1 MTFLQL
7 CDDRQRAINRCR
19 HRLENMAQ
27 SASTPERLKLS
38 DLTVGEEARVGEY
51 PEKTEYCERLIRMG
65 LIPGTTI
72 RLERVA
78 PLGDPVEIRFR
89 GYALV
94 LRPSEA
100 ECLHL
105 ERP

>member
-1 MTFLQL
+1 MTE
-7 CDDRQRAINRCR
+7 A
-19 HRLENMAQ
+19 
-27 SASTPERLKLS
+27 ASTTHRLKLS
-38 DLTVGEEARVGEY
+38 DLQVGEEARIGEY
-51 PEKTEYCERLIRMG
+51 PEMTEYCERLIRMG

-100 ECLHL
+100 DCLQL

>member
-1 MTFLQL
+1 MTE
-7 CDDRQRAINRCR
+7 AASK
-19 HRLENMAQ
+19 AQ
-27 SASTPERLKLS
+27 RLKLS
-38 DLTVGEEARVGEY
+38 DLRVGEEARIVEY
-51 PEKTEYCERLIRMG
+51 PEMTEYCERLIRMG

-100 ECLHL
+100 DCLQL

>member
-1 MTFLQL
+1 MTE
-7 CDDRQRAINRCR
+7 A
-19 HRLENMAQ
+19 
-27 SASTPERLKLS
+27 ASTAHKLKLS
-38 DLTVGEEARVGEY
+38 DLKVGEEARIGEY
-51 PEKTEYCERLIRMG
+51 LEMTEYCERLIRMG

-100 ECLHL
+100 DCLQL

>member
-1 MTFLQL
+1 M
-7 CDDRQRAINRCR
+7 I
-19 HRLENMAQ
+19 ENAATQ
-27 SASTPERLKLS
+27 PEWLKLS
-38 DLTVGEEARVGEY
+38 DLEIGEEARVGEY
-51 PEKTEYCERLIRMG
+51 PEMTEYCERLIRMG

-72 RLERVA
+72 RLERAA

-100 ECLHL
+100 DCLRL

>member
-1 MTFLQL
+1 MTQ
-7 CDDRQRAINRCR
+7 ATPKP
-19 HRLENMAQ
+19 ENF
-27 SASTPERLKLS
+27 RLS
-38 DLTVGEEARVGEY
+38 DLKVGEEARVGEY
-51 PEKTEYCERLIRMG
+51 PEITEYCERLIRMG

-100 ECLHL
+100 DCLHL

>member
-1 MTFLQL
+1 M
-7 CDDRQRAINRCR
+7 N
-19 HRLENMAQ
+19 
-27 SASTPERLKLS
+27 
-38 DLTVGEEARVGEY
+38 
-51 PEKTEYCERLIRMG
+51 EYCDRLIRMG

-100 ECLHL
+100 ACLPL

>member
-1 MTFLQL
+1 MRHVANENNFHLNAWPIYGFMTAVTEAATNPQTL
-7 CDDRQRAINRCR
+7 
-19 HRLENMAQ
+19 RLAD
-27 SASTPERLKLS
+27 LS
-38 DLTVGEEARVGEY
+38 VGEEARVGEY
-51 PEKTEYCERLIRMG
+51 LEMNEYCERLIRMG

-72 RLERVA
+72 QLERVA

-100 ECLHL
+100 ECLPL

>member
-1 MTFLQL
+1 MRGRFTVRDSQL
-7 CDDRQRAINRCR
+7 GWSVGVRPKLMSTTTRSAKRLRLTDLAI
-19 HRLENMAQ
+19 
-27 SASTPERLKLS
+27 
-38 DLTVGEEARVGEY
+38 GEEARVGEY
-51 PEKTEYCERLIRMG
+51 PEMTEYSERLIRMG

-72 RLERVA
+72 TLERVA

-100 ECLHL
+100 HCLNL
-105 ERP
+105 ERT

>member
-1 MTFLQL
+1 MSN
-7 CDDRQRAINRCR
+7 A
-19 HRLENMAQ
+19 
-27 SASTPERLKLS
+27 ASTTVRLKLS
-38 DLTVGEEARVGEY
+38 DLAIGEEARVGEY
-51 PEKTEYCERLIRMG
+51 SESNEYCERLIRMG

-100 ECLHL
+100 ECLNL

>member
-1 MTFLQL
+1 MSTS
-7 CDDRQRAINRCR
+7 NP
-19 HRLENMAQ
+19 
-27 SASTPERLKLS
+27 STPPLRLS
-38 DLTVGEEARVGEY
+38 DLAVGEQARVSEYGEM
-51 PEKTEYCERLIRMG
+51 TEYCERLIRMG

-72 RLERVA
+72 TLERVA

-100 ECLHL
+100 DCLNL

>member
-1 MTFLQL
+1 MTE
-7 CDDRQRAINRCR
+7 A
-19 HRLENMAQ
+19 
-27 SASTPERLKLS
+27 ASKAHGLKLS
-38 DLTVGEEARVGEY
+38 DLQVGEEARIGEY
-51 PEKTEYCERLIRMG
+51 PEMTEYCERLIRMG

-100 ECLHL
+100 DCLQL
-105 ERP
+105 ERL